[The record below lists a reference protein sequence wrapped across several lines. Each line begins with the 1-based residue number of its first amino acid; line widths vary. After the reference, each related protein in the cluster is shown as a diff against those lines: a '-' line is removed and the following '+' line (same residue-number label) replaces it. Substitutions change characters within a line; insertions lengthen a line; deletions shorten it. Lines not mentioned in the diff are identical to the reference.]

1 MVEREQRP
9 RAADGGHSPA
19 KAKGVYKSRLMD
31 ERVAAQA
38 QVDKSFLKSGICA
51 IAFQFT
57 GFSLAAGRRRGERAH
72 ENHGSRAGRREYN
85 LRSKSRDFFI

>member
-19 KAKGVYKSRLMD
+19 EAKGVYKGRLMD

-51 IAFQFT
+51 IPFQFT
-57 GFSLAAGRRRGERAH
+57 GFSSCCGVGGEEKGRMRTMGQVRNGA
-72 ENHGSRAGRREYN
+72 NTT
-85 LRSKSRDFFI
+85 